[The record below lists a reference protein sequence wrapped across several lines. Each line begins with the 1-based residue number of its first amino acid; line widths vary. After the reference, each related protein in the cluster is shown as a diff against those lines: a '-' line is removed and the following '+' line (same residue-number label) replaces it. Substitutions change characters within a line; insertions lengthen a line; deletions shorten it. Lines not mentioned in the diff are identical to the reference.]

1 VVRIAFG
8 IATVVVALLAVI
20 WVFQRRLIYF
30 PFGQVADPQTI
41 GLDHVAPVILRT
53 SDELALNG
61 WFISP
66 TETPDY
72 TVIVF
77 NGNAGNRA
85 LRAPLARA
93 LARHRLAV
101 LLFDY
106 RGFGGNPGTPTEYGL
121 RLDARAARDFVVRR
135 NAGRFVYFGESLGS
149 AVATELAL
157 EYPPAALILRSPFT
171 SMADVGRVHYPLL
184 PVRWLLRDRFATI
197 DHIAA
202 VRAPLLIIA
211 GDRDSIVPLPQSRQ
225 VHAAA
230 REPKSLLVIRNG
242 DHNDDSLLF
251 GREMIEGIVH
261 FLRTLPDTK
270 G

>member
-1 VVRIAFG
+1 
-8 IATVVVALLAVI
+8 
-20 WVFQRRLIYF
+20 
-30 PFGQVADPQTI
+30 
-41 GLDHVAPVILRT
+41 
-53 SDELALNG
+53 
-61 WFISP
+61 
-66 TETPDY
+66 
-72 TVIVF
+72 
-77 NGNAGNRA
+77 
-85 LRAPLARA
+85 
-93 LARHRLAV
+93 
-101 LLFDY
+101 
-106 RGFGGNPGTPTEYGL
+106 
-121 RLDARAARDFVVRR
+121 
-135 NAGRFVYFGESLGS
+135 
-149 AVATELAL
+149 
-157 EYPPAALILRSPFT
+157 
-171 SMADVGRVHYPLL
+171 MADVGRVHYPLL